1 MEQDEEFELIVHEG
15 KRPLWQSIVAAILF
29 SLMFYLIYQSARLF
43 YYFGYSDF
51 TLKSVPHLVY
61 GIAYC
66 LVLALGFSVVK
77 SVLIDID
84 KDKLVSRFTLGPF
97 SYDQLSAVPSLE
109 YVSVFKDARGG
120 YDVNLWY
127 IGNKHYVM
135 CDFYD
140 SEPAFVFARYVA
152 TKLNLELLDA
162 TVKGD
167 SKWIEVNPS
176 VDVFN

>member
-1 MEQDEEFELIVHEG
+1 MEKDQEFELIVHEG
-15 KRPLWQSIVAAILF
+15 NRPFWQTVVA
-29 SLMFYLIYQSARLF
+29 SLIFTVMFYFIYQMGQLC
-43 YYFGYSDF
+43 YHFGYSEY
-51 TLKSVPHLVY
+51 TLKMFPHFVFP
-61 GIAYC
+61 IAYC
-66 LVLALGFSVVK
+66 LVLGLGFSVVK
-77 SVLIDID
+77 SVLIDVD
-84 KDKLVSRFTLGPF
+84 TDKLVTRFSIGMF
-97 SYDQLSAVPSLE
+97 SYDKSSPVPSLE

-140 SEPAFVFARYVA
+140 SEAAFVFARYVA

-176 VDVFN
+176 VDVSN